1 MTPQVRYAVD
11 GAVATITLNRPEAL
25 NALNN
30 SMIAAIRDGIR
41 RAADDVAV
49 RVLVLEGEG
58 KSFCAGDDLIDMGTP
73 EHPKSDDLL
82 EEYMRGYPVLV
93 EELRR
98 IEKPTVCKVQR
109 HALGAG
115 FEMALACDFVIA
127 DEQTKVG
134 LPFALR
140 GIAAGTALLPT
151 LVPRQVAAR
160 VLYTAEFV
168 TAAEAYSWGVLTRVV
183 PTEELDEAVE
193 ALTQT
198 LAGSATRAIGLMKG
212 AITATEEAGLSG
224 ALRMQAAATVSS
236 ALTADF
242 REGAAAFEE
251 KRAPEFTGR

>member
-1 MTPQVRYAVD
+1 MTLQVRYAVS

-41 RAADDVAV
+41 HAANDAAI

-73 EHPKSDDLL
+73 EHPKSDDLF

-98 IEKPTVCKVQR
+98 IEKPTICKVQR

-115 FEMALACDFVIA
+115 FEMALACDFVVA
-127 DEQTKVG
+127 DEPTKVG

-140 GIAAGTALLPT
+140 GIAAGTALLPA

-168 TAAEAYSWGVLTRVV
+168 TAAEAHSWGVITRVV
-183 PTEELDEAVE
+183 PAEELEGAVNE
-193 ALTQT
+193 LAQT

-212 AITATEEAGLSG
+212 AITATEEAGLSS

-236 ALTADF
+236 ALTEDF
-242 REGAAAFEE
+242 REGAAAFDE
-251 KRAPEFTGR
+251 KRTPEFTGR